1 LNMRKFIIMSLVAIL
16 VNLFYLSVSHGQTDI
31 NVSGYVPETELNKN
45 VSAQMAP
52 KAVTKE
58 NKYQYFFEKFLSQK
72 ENKSTKNQEGQTI
85 YDKIASNAL
94 MWVIIIILAALFL
107 FILRYL
113 ARYFKNII
121 FKKR

>member
-1 LNMRKFIIMSLVAIL
+1 MRKFLIMGLVAIL

-52 KAVTKE
+52 QAVTKE

-72 ENKSTKNQEGQTI
+72 ENKSIIDQEGQTI

-94 MWVIIIILAALFL
+94 MWVILIILAALFL

>member
-1 LNMRKFIIMSLVAIL
+1 MRKLLIISLVAIL
-16 VNLFYLSVSHGQTDI
+16 ANLLYLSVSHGQTNL
-31 NVSGYVPETELNKN
+31 NVSGFVPQTEFNKN
-45 VSAQMAP
+45 ASVQPAQQ
-52 KAVTKE
+52 AVTKE